1 MNRIMNRPQFSMTHP
16 FAPVF
21 DADSRLLVLGSF
33 PSPRS
38 RENGFYY
45 GHPQNRFWP
54 VLAAVFK
61 ESIPITNEEKRAF
74 VLKHGI
80 ALWDVLASCTI
91 TGAADSSIRE
101 ERANDL
107 TPLIASGIGRIYVTG
122 KTAGLLYNRHCLSL
136 TGIEAVYLPST
147 SPANR
152 AHWPLEKLIKVYA
165 VLAE

>member
-1 MNRIMNRPQFSMTHP
+1 MTSPQSRITHP
-16 FAPVF
+16 FEPVF
-21 DADSRLLVLGSF
+21 NKNSRLLVLGSF

-38 RENGFYY
+38 RTNGFYY

-61 ESIPITNEEKRAF
+61 EALPATNEEKRAL

-80 ALWDVLASCTI
+80 ALWDVLASCSI
-91 TGAADSSIRE
+91 SGAADSSIRE
-101 ERANDL
+101 EKANDL
-107 TPLIASGIGRIYVTG
+107 TPLIKAGIGRIYVTG
-122 KTAGLLYNRHCLSL
+122 KAAHLLYTKHCLAL
-136 TGIEAVYLPST
+136 TGIEAIYLPST

-152 AHWPLEKLIKVYA
+152 AYWPLEKLIKAYA

>member
-1 MNRIMNRPQFSMTHP
+1 MKHP

-21 DADSRLLVLGSF
+21 DKHSRLLVLGSF

-54 VLAAVFK
+54 VLAAVFG
-61 ESIPITNEEKRAF
+61 ERLPATNEEKRSF

-80 ALWDVLASCTI
+80 ALWDVLESCLI

-101 ERANDL
+101 ERANDF
-107 TPLIASGIGRIYVTG
+107 TPLIEAGIRRIYVTG
-122 KTAGLLYNRHCLSL
+122 KAAHLLYNKHCLAL
-136 TGIEAVYLPST
+136 TGIEALYLPST
-147 SPANR
+147 SSANR
-152 AHWPLEKLIKVYA
+152 AHWPLEKLIEAYS
-165 VLAE
+165 VLR